1 METNEQQRK
10 VRFSDI
16 KSDEISKI
24 SFNTGQ
30 RKPSTTFSPALSQVN
45 EEDRYISDSNSS
57 NMSDRPINGRE
68 QFSIKTLVRNKTEP
82 DLHVKSLE
90 SEE

>member
-1 METNEQQRK
+1 MHLLHGYSSADNYEKIIISRRNESVLSMETNEQQRK

-30 RKPSTTFSPALSQVN
+30 RKPSTTFSPALS
-45 EEDRYISDSNSS
+45 
-57 NMSDRPINGRE
+57 
-68 QFSIKTLVRNKTEP
+68 
-82 DLHVKSLE
+82 
-90 SEE
+90 